1 MIAALRTFYRGENS
15 WDILRVSHKVLL
27 GSAAAVLVCIVA
39 LFARGLN
46 LGIEFEGGSVWEIPV
61 PVSAQES
68 DAASSAAADAAD
80 PDEAPGGDPEGEGS
94 APAGTAAGN
103 GAAQAPEAAVGSAGG
118 DVTTDDV
125 AAVAAAAGVPDARVQ
140 FVVVTGALDIFRVRG
155 VLGPDADG
163 AAVAVALADAVGVD
177 VESLSTR
184 QVSPSFGDEV
194 AGKARRALVVFF
206 VLIALYLWFR
216 FEWKMSVGALIAV
229 AHDIVLTVGAYA
241 LFGFEVTPATVVAF
255 LTIMGYSLY
264 DTIVVFDRV
273 KSNERSLPARSHF
286 TYHALANVSLNQ
298 VLTRSVNTSITS
310 VLPVV
315 SLLVVGAGFLGAGT
329 LAEFATA
336 LLIGLLVGSYSSI
349 FVAMPTVAWLKG
361 YEPGWAAAQV
371 AADAA
376 GRLDSMEAATQA
388 LAAEN
393 YTRSAPPRPRKKG
406 RRR

>member
-1 MIAALRTFYRGENS
+1 MISALRTFYRGENS
-15 WDILRVSHKVLL
+15 WDILRLSRKVLI
-27 GSAAAVLVCIVA
+27 GSAIAVLVCVVA
-39 LFARGLN
+39 LLVRGLN

-61 PVSAQES
+61 PETAQGD
-68 DAASSAAADAAD
+68 DAADTATGAADQGADAAD
-80 PDEAPGGDPEGEGS
+80 TGTGAGS
-94 APAGTAAGN
+94 GN
-103 GAAQAPEAAVGSAGG
+103 GVTTG
-118 DVTTDDV
+118 DV
-125 AAVAAAAGVPDARVQ
+125 ASAAAAAGVPDARVQ
-140 FVVVTGALDIFRVRG
+140 FVEVTGAPDIFRVRG
-155 VLGPDADG
+155 VLGPDADS
-163 AAVAVALADAVGVD
+163 AAVAGALADAVGVE
-177 VESLSTR
+177 VESLSSR

-194 AGKARRALVVFF
+194 AGKARRALIVFF

-310 VLPVV
+310 VLPVL

-329 LAEFATA
+329 LAEFANA

-361 YEPGWAAAQV
+361 YEPGWAAAQA

-376 GRLDSMEAATQA
+376 GRLDSMEAATAA

-393 YTRSAPPRPRKKG
+393 YTRSAPPRPRKQG

>member
-1 MIAALRTFYRGENS
+1 MIAALRTFYRGENA
-15 WDILRVSHKVLL
+15 WDILRLSRKVLI
-27 GSAAAVLVCIVA
+27 GSAIAVLVCVVA
-39 LFARGLN
+39 LLVRGLN

-61 PVSAQES
+61 PEES
-68 DAASSAAADAAD
+68 QGAEADDASTGS
-80 PDEAPGGDPEGEGS
+80 GS
-94 APAGTAAGN
+94 AS
-103 GAAQAPEAAVGSAGG
+103 VDS
-118 DVTTDDV
+118 VTTDDV
-125 AAVAAAAGVPDARVQ
+125 ASAAAEAGVPDARVQ
-140 FVVVTGALDIFRVRG
+140 FVVVTGAPDIFRVRG
-155 VLGPDADG
+155 VLGPDADS
-163 AAVAVALADAVGVD
+163 AAVAGALADAVGVD
-177 VESLSTR
+177 VESLSSR

-229 AHDIVLTVGAYA
+229 GHDIVLTVGAYA

-310 VLPVV
+310 VLPVL

-336 LLIGLLVGSYSSI
+336 LLIGLFVGSYSSI

-361 YEPGWAAAQV
+361 YEPGWAAAQA

-376 GRLDSMEAATQA
+376 GRHDSMEAATQA
-388 LAAEN
+388 LAAES